1 MRTWTNMAWPDDP
14 YRTGQQLYRRPAGRL
29 AAFTT
34 WPTVAGG
41 RAVPLTTAIVYLPLD
56 RSKPVSVTG
65 QTLAFGFRA
74 VSADD
79 PAELPAVAAVADL
92 DLMQARR
99 HAAVIA
105 GYHLGQDLTAL
116 RQAGGVTVRRGL
128 AAVADDWADRSPAAG
143 RAALVDCDLDLPGA
157 GLPMGQA
164 CQQSGISPTRT
175 GAAGRGASHPATLAV
190 ERALVIALL
199 CARHQGRYEWD
210 GVLDTGEVMAAATW
224 DCLPWPESTARSV
237 PAGYGI
243 PPTGVGAAL
252 PAAAGQRQRRWAA
265 RRRSP

>member
-1 MRTWTNMAWPDDP
+1 MRTWTNLPWPDDP

-34 WPTVAGG
+34 WPAVAGG

-56 RSKPVSVTG
+56 RSKPVPVTG

-92 DLMQARR
+92 DLMQARP
-99 HAAVIA
+99 HAAVLT
-105 GYHLGQDLTAL
+105 GYHLLQDLTAL
-116 RQAGGVTVRRGL
+116 RQADGTTAWRGL

-143 RAALVDCDLDLPGA
+143 RAALVDCDLDLPSA
-157 GLPMGQA
+157 GLPLGQA
-164 CQQSGISPTRT
+164 CQQAGISPMGT
-175 GAAGRGASHPATLAV
+175 GAVGQGTSHPATLAV
-190 ERALVIALL
+190 KRALVIALL

-210 GVLDTGEVMAAATW
+210 GILDTAEVMSAATW
-224 DCLPWPESTARSV
+224 DCLPSPETTARTMLTGCG
-237 PAGYGI
+237 AQ
-243 PPTGVGAAL
+243 PPGSADAA
-252 PAAAGQRQRRWAA
+252 PPVAAGQRQ
-265 RRRSP
+265 

>member
-1 MRTWTNMAWPDDP
+1 MRTWTNLPWPDDP

-79 PAELPAVAAVADL
+79 PAELPAVAAIADL

-99 HAAVIA
+99 HAAVLT
-105 GYHLGQDLTAL
+105 GYHLARDLTAL
-116 RQAGGVTVRRGL
+116 RQADGTTARRGL

-157 GLPMGQA
+157 GLPLGQA
-164 CQQSGISPTRT
+164 CQQAGISPMGT
-175 GAAGRGASHPATLAV
+175 GAVGQGTSHPATLAV
-190 ERALVIALL
+190 KRALVIALL
-199 CARHQGRYEWD
+199 CARHHGRYEWD
-210 GVLDTGEVMAAATW
+210 GILDTGEAMAAATW
-224 DCLPWPESTARSV
+224 DCLPRPATTAH
-237 PAGYGI
+237 
-243 PPTGVGAAL
+243 AAL
-252 PAAAGQRQRRWAA
+252 NGCRTPPPGDVDATMPAAAGRRQ
-265 RRRSP
+265 

>member
-1 MRTWTNMAWPDDP
+1 MRTWTNLPWPDDP

-41 RAVPLTTAIVYLPLD
+41 WAVPLTTAIVYLPLD

-99 HAAVIA
+99 HAAVLT
-105 GYHLGQDLTAL
+105 GYHLVQDLTAL
-116 RQAGGVTVRRGL
+116 RQADGMTAWRGL
-128 AAVADDWADRSPAAG
+128 AAVADDWADRGPAAG
-143 RAALVDCDLDLPGA
+143 RAALVDCYLDLPGA
-157 GLPMGQA
+157 GLPLGQA
-164 CQQSGISPTRT
+164 CQQAGISPMGT
-175 GAAGRGASHPATLAV
+175 GAVGQGTSHPATLAV

-199 CARHQGRYEWD
+199 CARHHGRYEWD
-210 GVLDTGEVMAAATW
+210 GILDTGEAMAAATW
-224 DCLPWPESTARSV
+224 DCLPRPTTTAQ
-237 PAGYGI
+237 
-243 PPTGVGAAL
+243 AAL
-252 PAAAGQRQRRWAA
+252 NGWRTPPPGDVDAIMPRATGRRQ
-265 RRRSP
+265 